1 MWPSLPSAWLGTA
14 PGTVSRVSS
23 LAAAAR
29 LWGAAWASPQDWG
42 PGRCARAPAVRSASS
57 PMRAGPVPRCQRPWR
72 ARRAVSL
79 PRSEW
84 SGRSFL
90 GLPRA
95 LSFGASRDDRASQRA
110 SSAFCL
116 LGRRSRGAGTAL
128 EGASWALAPGGALR
142 PRSLS
147 LAFFLQTAPAR
158 RAASSIL
165 SLQPARPHACLFS
178 CLTNPRIIQLRKCWK
193 EVR

>member
-57 PMRAGPVPRCQRPWR
+57 PTRAGPGPRCPRPWR

-95 LSFGASRDDRASQRA
+95 LSSGASRDDRASQRA
-110 SSAFCL
+110 SSGFLLAREAL
-116 LGRRSRGAGTAL
+116 PGRGDSLGRGVLGFGSRWGFAP
-128 EGASWALAPGGALR
+128 ALA
-142 PRSLS
+142 LS
-147 LAFFLQTAPAR
+147 RLLPSDGSGQT
-158 RAASSIL
+158 SSQQHPV
-165 SLQPARPHACLFS
+165 SPARPPSRLPFFLS
-178 CLTNPRIIQLRKCWK
+178 YKS
-193 EVR
+193 